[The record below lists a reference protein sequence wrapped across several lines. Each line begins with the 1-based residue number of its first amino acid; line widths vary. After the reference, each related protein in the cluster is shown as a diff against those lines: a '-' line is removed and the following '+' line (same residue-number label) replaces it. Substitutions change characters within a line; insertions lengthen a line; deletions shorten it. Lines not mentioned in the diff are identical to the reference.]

1 MYDTWCLS
9 VTPNILNIPD
19 IPEIPDIPNIPTIP
33 EIPIIIQISSS
44 LWFRKTVSISV
55 ILTGGFGNFN
65 PHLGGFSPLGGGL
78 KPKKLNPPV
87 TIRYHIRI
95 LPKPPN
101 GG

>member
-1 MYDTWCLS
+1 MFQSYL
-9 VTPNILNIPD
+9 P
-19 IPEIPDIPNIPTIP
+19 
-33 EIPIIIQISSS
+33 
-44 LWFRKTVSISV
+44 KTVSISV

-95 LPKPPN
+95 LPKPPS